1 MVKSKCDFAGMSL
14 SEAISTSKAEF
25 IRQNKLNCLHEL
37 FITDTV
43 RALHDKYARYP
54 ARDNNPS
61 TMRTLFRVNNDLIIC
76 DFEDWCY
83 NH

>member
-1 MVKSKCDFAGMSL
+1 MDNTKSKVDFKGLSL
-14 SEAISTSKAEF
+14 REAIDASKAEF
-25 IRQNKLNCLHEL
+25 LRQVKDDCLHEL

-54 ARDNNPS
+54 ARDNNP
-61 TMRTLFRVNNDLIIC
+61 VNNGLIIC
-76 DFEDWCY
+76 DFEYWCY